1 MSLRPNWYYRVVDI
15 ARSRG
20 PGENEQWQTCPEDYD
35 VDLSD
40 APDCTSECG
49 SECEHLEYSS
59 DSSSVSWGMDLD
71 QFHRMSRER
80 NERKKEWK
88 DVDGGPHGARSPSPE
103 YDKTIMKEVMGALED
118 GRMSRN
124 RPPLRRLTGRTFR
137 LYSEG
142 YKKFS
147 SGEGCPSKYVEFYG
161 AIGEYET
168 DDVIKRTQQSTQGH
182 IYLRSNTICE
192 LDYFMPPTFPS
203 NQIHK
208 VTGNRGWQTLYFQ
221 FVSDDCL
228 VVRIPRD
235 LVFSCDRV
243 KPWLESAPG
252 SFTFYGIAEDFPDED
267 EEDEEEEKEEE
278 DSLIESRPVVKS
290 IWREEKKDRRRSA
303 SPAEF
308 RQTSIRDFFS

>member
-1 MSLRPNWYYRVVDI
+1 
-15 ARSRG
+15 
-20 PGENEQWQTCPEDYD
+20 
-35 VDLSD
+35 
-40 APDCTSECG
+40 
-49 SECEHLEYSS
+49 
-59 DSSSVSWGMDLD
+59 MDLD
-71 QFHRMSRER
+71 QFHRMNRER

-124 RPPLRRLTGRTFR
+124 RPPLRRLTGRTPR

-147 SGEGCPSKYVEFYG
+147 SGEGCPRKYVEFYG
-161 AIGEYET
+161 SIDEYET
-168 DDVIKRTQQSTQGH
+168 DNVIKRTQQSTQGH